1 MGVGDWDGNL
11 ATSWCL
17 HCVGGCGVHWS
28 CWGRMDVAEGPQA
41 WGLGFGHL
49 GWGRVH
55 TSQWPGGS
63 GRTQLGHPG
72 QGHREGGTWKTTH
85 RTTTKLTRG
94 RLCGHPKA
102 RL

>member
-1 MGVGDWDGNL
+1 MGVGDWEGNL
-11 ATSWCL
+11 VTSWCL
-17 HCVGGCGVHWS
+17 HCGRLWCALELLGADGCGRGS
-28 CWGRMDVAEGPQA
+28 P
-41 WGLGFGHL
+41 GLGSGFWAPGLGAGAHL
-49 GWGRVH
+49 SVA
-55 TSQWPGGS
+55 GGS

-94 RLCGHPKA
+94 RPRGHPKA